1 MSIIQ
6 EFFKYFQII
15 LFYFLKHNAHAWRF
29 FSVNCQP
36 STVNSRG
43 FTLLLAALI
52 ASIVLA
58 LGSSIF
64 LIAQKQVLLSSLS
77 RDSQFAF
84 YAADTGAECAL
95 LWRFRKDSFASAVPE
110 AIDCAGQQANT
121 TISSPVVDGLGNL
134 ISVTS
139 TFDMNYDG
147 HHYRVQVMRNMFPH
161 PDPRTV
167 ITVFGENTD
176 VAGVKSFQEMRV
188 WDIDF

>member
-1 MSIIQ
+1 V
-6 EFFKYFQII
+6 FAV
-15 LFYFLKHNAHAWRF
+15 LFVTAA
-29 FSVNCQP
+29 FSVSLGIFAVAYGEINIGRETSQ
-36 STVNSRG
+36 
-43 FTLLLAALI
+43 
-52 ASIVLA
+52 ASQAFNVA
-58 LGSSIF
+58 
-64 LIAQKQVLLSSLS
+64 
-77 RDSQFAF
+77 DS
-84 YAADTGAECAL
+84 GAECAL